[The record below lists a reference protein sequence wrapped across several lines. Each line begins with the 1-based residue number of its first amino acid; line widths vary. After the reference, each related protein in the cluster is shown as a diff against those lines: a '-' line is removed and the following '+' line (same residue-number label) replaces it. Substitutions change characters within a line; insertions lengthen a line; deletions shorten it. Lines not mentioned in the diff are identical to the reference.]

1 MYIIPIFLCCQQRIK
16 NITYSCSNIVAIGAK
31 QIEAHGV
38 CFFFGCWRI
47 CAILRKCL
55 GGTTS
60 DLLEELTR
68 RRSED
73 TVSQICRLGDLFH
86 PFPLSLLSLCVDQ
99 VILSL
104 ARGCD
109 VSHST
114 VHIFLAEGCAKKNG
128 LFDETDMGSLHM
140 GMHAFACRKWELRG
154 RFDWAPSRTCR
165 RVALPYISVFLAIN
179 IEHAPLVLPVTLF
192 MKRLKFPPLPL
203 KTIQTVS
210 NLHCV

>member
-1 MYIIPIFLCCQQRIK
+1 MFFLVVGESVRSSESVWVGLLQIYYKNWHADEVKIQSRRFAVLVTCSIP
-16 NITYSCSNIVAIGAK
+16 
-31 QIEAHGV
+31 
-38 CFFFGCWRI
+38 
-47 CAILRKCL
+47 
-55 GGTTS
+55 
-60 DLLEELTR
+60 
-68 RRSED
+68 
-73 TVSQICRLGDLFH
+73 FH
-86 PFPLSLLSLCVDQ
+86 FPCGLCVCGSSY
-99 VILSL
+99 LSL
-104 ARGCD
+104 ARGCN

-165 RVALPYISVFLAIN
+165 RVALPYISGFLAIN
-179 IEHAPLVLPVTLF
+179 IEHAPLVLPLTLF
-192 MKRLKFPPLPL
+192 MKRLKFPLLPL